1 MNQLKN
7 AAQYQQAL
15 AYRARDDAGVEFYPL
30 THPQQRIYY
39 TERLRPGTS
48 MWNNAGTIKIRGY
61 LDFELLEKAVLCYVR
76 DNPSLRLRIT
86 ERDGVPMQYISDEI
100 PAKLDILD
108 FSARGAAWL
117 YEWDTMM
124 SQSPTP
130 MMDSKLY
137 YFALVR
143 LSDTEG
149 GIYVRIHH
157 LISDALSLVM
167 LSSRIMENYQAL
179 IDSHPLP
186 APPVG
191 GYIDHIREEQDYFHS
206 KRFAL
211 DHQFWMDRFSD
222 APEPTA
228 LKPRKSNA
236 TKARRKACIVP
247 YRISESVR
255 SFCAAERLSEFSV
268 FLAALSIYLNRVTGR
283 DDIVISAPV
292 YNRTSS
298 SIRDVFGMFVS
309 TVPVRIKIDDEMD
322 VASFIRKVS
331 SEWFSI
337 LKHQKYPY
345 DMLLHELRK
354 THRGLDS
361 LYDITLSFQHGK
373 FEKAS
378 DRFSYSGRWHFA
390 GHQAT
395 PFNIHINDREN
406 DGRFI
411 IDYDYLTPMFSAK
424 EVDYLHTHLMNL
436 LSDALSDPAKP
447 LHALDMLSREER
459 ESILVRFNST
469 QKAYPK
475 DNVLSMFRRF
485 AAANPDKAAL
495 TCGRESL
502 TYNELDRRS
511 DALAQALIKKGI
523 QRGSVVA
530 LWLPRSLDYALSA
543 LSVLKAGGA
552 YLPIDATL
560 PMERVHYMLADSGA
574 SLVLAAKQ
582 LLPLCPGSIPAFA
595 PDEKLP
601 EGDRPL
607 PEVGASDIA
616 YLIYTSGS
624 TGKPKGVVVD
634 HGALSNFMYALGD
647 LWNFSAPDA
656 CVLCGGSISFDL
668 SVMEL
673 WGALTHGARGA
684 LCPEAEQ
691 SVPDKFV
698 SFLLEQGVNIMLLT
712 PGRMELLLSDERAGI
727 CLSGFKEIAIGGD
740 ILTPALLSRIQA
752 LTPARIYNM
761 YGPTETTVVATAK
774 DVTRAQVVNIGR
786 PIPNVQAYILDRRLN
801 PVSINVPGELY
812 IGGAGI
818 ARGYVN
824 NPALNRER
832 FVENPF
838 RPGEQLYRT
847 GDLARW
853 YPLGEIEYLGR
864 ADAQVKIRGFRVELG
879 EIENRLEQIEGIEN
893 AIVIDRTDANG
904 RKSLAAYLLGEGFP
918 PAAEIKAE
926 LSRYLP
932 PYMIPATFTRIESV
946 PLTHSGKVDRRLLP
960 EPEECAAEKPFLPPQ
975 TPTEYALAELFR
987 HELNIKA
994 VGLDDDFFDLGGDSL
1009 TIVSLLTGIRQTL
1022 HADISLEEMY
1032 QLPTLRNIALL
1043 IDKARHSEYQPIQP
1057 ANGSGIYP
1065 ASTAQERMFVLA
1077 KNAPQSLAYHVPV
1090 ALELGA
1096 DADPERLRAALKAL
1110 VERHSVLRTG
1120 LMLKDGELVQQV
1132 HLEVPFALQMLCC
1145 RNRSLTAVL
1154 KSLIRPMPMD
1164 EPPLMRATLIDTD
1177 TGRRIL
1183 LIDLHH
1189 CICDG
1194 RSIGILLEELAL
1206 LYSGCKLEPNRIDYP
1221 DYAVWQRAQLSDDAL
1236 AGERKFWLDALSG
1249 ELPMLNLRTDKPRG
1263 ATQSFLGAQIR
1274 FSLDTRDIGRLRALA
1289 RAHDLTAYM
1298 VLLGAYA
1305 ATLYKHTGQEDM
1317 IIGTPALGRSRSELS
1332 TMVGMFVTTLPMRVR
1347 PIGEKSFL
1355 ELLEQVKSMALG
1367 AFDHADYP
1375 LERLVRDL
1383 RLPRTPDRNPLFDTM
1398 LLYRTSARTLP
1409 TFGKR
1414 PALPLSFD
1422 PGSSKLDLSLEA
1434 EDSGDELAFL
1444 LEYDTSLFKRES
1456 MQRFAEHFRTLLS
1469 RLLDDPAAPISSVS
1483 ALSEDEYR
1491 KLVYDF
1497 NDTARPIDLSRPVLA
1512 RFEEQVLKTPGN
1524 TALITGGERMS
1535 YASLNARANKIAW
1548 RLRELGIGRGDL
1560 VALCMRRGFDLIAAL
1575 FGILKSGAGY
1585 LPVDPD
1591 YPADR
1596 VQFMYEDSGVA
1607 LLFTDGA
1614 SPAPFSGRTFT
1625 LADIPET
1632 GREDNPPA
1640 DEGQEDVAYVIFTSG
1655 STGVPKGVMLPRR
1668 ALNNLICYGNDVI
1681 GFKPGDVS
1689 ASITTASFDIFIIDA
1704 LLPLCYGATT
1714 VLCTEEQMRIPG
1726 LLAQVLDRCGVT
1738 FLQATPTRMQFLLTN
1753 RDFCKAA
1760 HRNLTAVACGGEFYP
1775 LALLHALKRK
1785 TRARIIN
1792 AYGPTE
1798 TTVYSSFFDVTKR
1811 SFLTVGPPMPN
1822 TTAYMLDANLSPVPI
1837 GVPGEIYI
1845 GGLCVGTCYI
1855 NREALTREKFID
1867 NPFHPGTVLYR
1878 SGDIG
1883 TYHVSGEIEILGR
1896 ADFQI
1901 KLHGLRI
1908 ELGEIEIQAS
1918 RLPGVRECVAVALGE
1933 GNARYIALYYAADEP
1948 LEEAFL
1954 REQLGQTLPAYMIP
1968 ARFVHL
1974 LKLPQTP
1981 NGKTDRR
1988 ALPAPDATDTSRKGT
2003 RPKTPT
2009 ERRMATIWKQ
2019 VLGVPAVFREDDFF
2033 AKGGDS
2039 LGVIKVLAAISQYG
2053 WKMRTRE
2060 FYEKKTLTAI
2070 CAALEQSSEGPQLAR
2085 SERAVP
2091 KLSAPNAPADLSN
2104 VLLTGATG
2112 FLGAHVLR
2120 SLARKGG
2127 KITCLVR
2134 AKDSVEANNRLRSA
2148 LKHYFPDEADALA
2161 EKATAI
2167 AGDISDPALGGA
2179 EKAGTVIHCAALT
2192 AHVGRTEEF
2201 ARVNVEGAKNIIA
2214 WCKRCGAELVHVST
2228 VSVCGTGAFARPFT
2242 EADFDV
2248 SQQVDGNEYIR
2259 SKFLAEAEMFSALE
2273 AGMKISV
2280 MRVGNLCCRHSDG
2293 VFQMRPE
2300 HNAFYHRMRALAA
2313 FGLLPK
2319 TASELFVE
2327 LTPVDVCAD
2336 ALVALLSGERYSA
2349 AYHILNPHRVTLGAL
2364 AGAIAQKGRAIRT
2377 VDDSAFN
2384 KKLEQLRRRKQY
2396 EALAWLTDT
2405 LGAGAQVDCALT
2417 QRALEE
2423 NAFAWPKPDAEYLD
2437 RYLSLVCQ

>member
-15 AYRARDDAGVEFYPL
+15 AYRASDDAGVEFYPL

-39 TERLRPGTS
+39 TERLHPGTS
-48 MWNNAGTIKIRGY
+48 MWNNAGTIKIRGF
-61 LDFELLEKAVLCYVR
+61 LDFELLERAVLSYVR

-100 PAKLDILD
+100 PAKLDIMD
-108 FSARGAAWL
+108 FSARGTAWL

-143 LSDTEG
+143 LGETEG
-149 GIYVRIHH
+149 GIYVRVHH

-179 IDSHPLP
+179 LDSRPFPLP
-186 APPVG
+186 PSG
-191 GYIDHIREEQDYFHS
+191 SYIDHIREEQEYFHS
-206 KRFAL
+206 KRFVF
-211 DHQFWMDRFSD
+211 DHQFWLDRFSD
-222 APEPTA
+222 APEPAA
-228 LKPRKSNA
+228 LKPRKGNA

-255 SFCAAERLSEFSV
+255 NFCMAERLSEFSV

-283 DDIVISAPV
+283 DDIVISTPV
-292 YNRTSS
+292 YNRTTASV
-298 SIRDVFGMFVS
+298 RDVFGMFVS
-309 TVPVRIKIDDEMD
+309 TVPLRIKIDDELD
-322 VASFIRKVS
+322 VASFIRGVS
-331 SEWFSI
+331 SEWFSV

-373 FEKAS
+373 FEKTS
-378 DRFSYSGRWHFA
+378 DRFSYSGRWHFS

-436 LSDALSDPAKP
+436 LSDALVDPTKP
-447 LHALDMLSREER
+447 LHTLDMLSREER
-459 ESILVRFNST
+459 ESILIRFNNT
-469 QKAYPK
+469 QKPYPE
-475 DNVLSMFRRF
+475 DNALSMFER
-485 AAANPDKAAL
+485 AASTSPNRIAL
-495 TCGRESL
+495 TCGKESL
-502 TYNELDRRS
+502 TYSELNRRS
-511 DALAQALIKKGI
+511 DALAHALIKKGI
-523 QRGSVVA
+523 GRGTVVA
-530 LWLPRSLDYALSA
+530 LWHSRSLDYALGA
-543 LSVLKAGGA
+543 LAVLKTGGA

-560 PMERVHYMLADSGA
+560 PVERVHYMLSDSGA
-574 SLVLAAKQ
+574 SLVLAAKH
-582 LLPLCPGSIPAFA
+582 LLPLCPESIPTFS
-595 PDEKLP
+595 PDDDLP
-601 EGDRPL
+601 PKDFPL
-607 PEVGASDIA
+607 PEVNASDAA

-624 TGKPKGVVVD
+624 TGKPKGVVIE
-634 HGALSNFMYALGD
+634 HGALKNFMYALGD
-647 LWNFSAPDA
+647 LWDFSAPNA

-673 WGALTHGARGA
+673 WGALTHGALGA

-691 SVPDKFV
+691 SVPEKFV
-698 SFLLEQGVNIMLLT
+698 SFLLEQSVNIMLLT
-712 PGRMELLLSDERAGI
+712 PGRMELLLSDERAGV

-752 LTPARIYNM
+752 LSPARIYNM

-774 DVTRAQVVNIGR
+774 DVTHTQSVNIGR
-786 PIPNVQAYILDRRLN
+786 PLPNVLAYILDRRRK
-801 PVSINVPGELY
+801 PVPINVPGELY

-818 ARGYVN
+818 ARGYAN
-824 NPALNRER
+824 NPKLNRER

-864 ADAQVKIRGFRVELG
+864 VDAQVKIRGFRVELG
-879 EIENRLEQIEGIEN
+879 EIESRLEQINGIEN
-893 AIVIDRTDANG
+893 AVVIDRTDTSG
-904 RKSLAAYLLGEGFP
+904 RKSLAAYLLGKEIP
-918 PAAEIKAE
+918 PVPEIKAA

-932 PYMIPATFTRIESV
+932 PYMIPSSFTQIDSV

-960 EPEECAAEKPFLPPQ
+960 EPEETAMEKAFLPPQ

-987 HELNIKA
+987 RELNCKT
-994 VGLDDDFFDLGGDSL
+994 VGLDADFFDLGGDSL

-1022 HADISLEEMY
+1022 HSDISLEEMY
-1032 QLPTLRNIALL
+1032 KLPTLRNIAQL
-1043 IDKARHSEYQPIQP
+1043 IDRARHNEYQPIQP
-1057 ANGSGIYP
+1057 AKGSGIYP

-1077 KNAPQSLAYHVPV
+1077 KNAPLSLAYHVPI

-1096 DADPERLRAALKAL
+1096 DADPVRLKTALCTLIA
-1110 VERHSVLRTG
+1110 RHSVLRTE
-1120 LMLKDGELVQQV
+1120 LLLKDGELVQQV
-1132 HLEVPFALQMLCC
+1132 HAEVPFALKLLCC
-1145 RNRSLTAVL
+1145 RNRNLTAVL

-1164 EPPLMRATLIDTD
+1164 EPPLMRAALIDTD

-1183 LIDLHH
+1183 LLDLHH

-1194 RSIGILLEELAL
+1194 RSVGILLEELAL
-1206 LYSGCKLEPNRIDYP
+1206 LYSGCKLEPNQIDYP
-1221 DYAVWQRAQLSDDAL
+1221 DYAVWQREQLCEDTL
-1236 AGERKFWLDALSG
+1236 ANQREFWLNALSG

-1263 ATQSFLGAQIR
+1263 AVQSFLGAQVR
-1274 FSLDTRDIGRLRALA
+1274 FSLDTRDIGRLRSLA
-1289 RAHDLTAYM
+1289 RANDLTVYM

-1305 ATLYKHTGQEDM
+1305 ATLYKHTGQEEL

-1332 TMVGMFVTTLPMRVR
+1332 TMVGMFITTLPMRVK

-1355 ELLEQVKSMALG
+1355 SLLKQVKSMALG

-1375 LERLVRDL
+1375 LERLVKDL

-1398 LLYRTSARTLP
+1398 LLYRISQRTLP
-1409 TFGKR
+1409 AFGER

-1422 PGSSKLDLSLEA
+1422 PGISKLDISLEA
-1434 EDSGDELAFL
+1434 EDTGDELAFT
-1444 LEYDTSLFKRES
+1444 LEYDSSLFKRS
-1456 MQRFAEHFRTLLS
+1456 TMQRFAERFRTLLS
-1469 RLLDDPAAPISSVS
+1469 RLLDDPDAPIASVS
-1483 ALSEDEYR
+1483 ALPEEEYR
-1491 KLVYDF
+1491 NLVYDF
-1497 NDTARPIDLSRPVLA
+1497 NDTVRPIDLREPVLT
-1512 RFEEQVLKTPGN
+1512 RFEEQVIRAPQSP
-1524 TALITGGERMS
+1524 ALIVDGERMS
-1535 YASLNARANKIAW
+1535 YAALNARANRIAW
-1548 RLRELGIGRGDL
+1548 RLRKQGIGRGDL

-1591 YPADR
+1591 YPEDR

-1614 SPAPFSGRTFT
+1614 SPAPFPGKTFT

-1632 GREDNPPA
+1632 EREDNPPA

-1655 STGVPKGVMLPRR
+1655 STGVPKGVILPRR
-1668 ALNNLICYGNDVI
+1668 ALHNLICYGNDVI

-1704 LLPLCYGATT
+1704 LLPLFYGATT
-1714 VLCTEEQMRIPG
+1714 VLCTEEQMRIPA
-1726 LLAQVLDRCGVT
+1726 LLADVLDSFGVT

-1753 RDFCKAA
+1753 RDFCRAA
-1760 HRNLTAVACGGEFYP
+1760 QRNLTAVACGGEFYP
-1775 LALLHALKRK
+1775 LSLLHALKRK
-1785 TRARIIN
+1785 TRARIVN

-1811 SFLTVGPPMPN
+1811 TFLTVGPPMPN
-1822 TTAYMLDANLSPVPI
+1822 TTAYMLDARLSPVPI

-1845 GGLCVGTCYI
+1845 GGLCVGSGYI
-1855 NREALTREKFID
+1855 NREKLTREKFID
-1867 NPFHPGTVLYR
+1867 NPFQPGTVLYR

-1883 TYHVSGEIEILGR
+1883 TYHHNGEIEILGR
-1896 ADFQI
+1896 TDFQI

-1908 ELGEIEIQAS
+1908 ELGEIEVQAS
-1918 RLPGVRECVAVALGE
+1918 KLPGVRECVAVALGE
-1933 GNARYIALYYAADEP
+1933 GNARYITLYYASDEP
-1948 LEEAFL
+1948 LDETFL
-1954 REQLGQTLPAYMIP
+1954 REQLGHALPAYMIP

-1974 LKLPQTP
+1974 VKLPQTP

-1988 ALPAPDATDTSRKGT
+1988 MLPAPDATMAVSKGT

-2019 VLGVPAVFREDDFF
+2019 VLNVSTIYREDDFF
-2033 AKGGDS
+2033 SKGGDS
-2039 LGVIKVLAAISQYG
+2039 LGVIKVQAAISQHG
-2053 WKMRTRE
+2053 WKLRTRD
-2060 FYEKKTLTAI
+2060 FYEKKTLLAL
-2070 CAALEQSSEGPQLAR
+2070 CAALEQSPENPQPLR
-2085 SERAVP
+2085 SERTVP
-2091 KLSAPNAPADLSN
+2091 KLGAPYPPADLSS

-2112 FLGAHVLR
+2112 FLGAHVLHA
-2120 SLARKGG
+2120 LAQKGG
-2127 KITCLVR
+2127 QVACLVR
-2134 AKDSVEANNRLRSA
+2134 ARDNADANEKLRAA
-2148 LKHYFPDEADALA
+2148 LVHYFPDEANTLI
-2161 EKATAI
+2161 EKVNVI
-2167 AGDISDPALGGA
+2167 AGDVTDPALGGSV
-2179 EKAGTVIHCAALT
+2179 KASTVIHCAALT
-2192 AHVGRTEEF
+2192 THVAGAEEF
-2201 ARVNVEGAKNIIA
+2201 TRVNIEGSKNVIS
-2214 WCKRCGAELVHVST
+2214 WCKHYGAELVHVST
-2228 VSVCGTGAFARPFT
+2228 VSVCGVGVGTRPFT
-2242 EADFDV
+2242 EEDYDV
-2248 SQQVDGNEYIR
+2248 SQQIDESEYVR
-2259 SKFLAEAEMFSALE
+2259 SKFLAEGEMFSALE
-2273 AGMKISV
+2273 AGMKVSV
-2280 MRVGNLCCRHSDG
+2280 VRVGNLCCRQSDG
-2293 VFQMRPE
+2293 VFQMHPE
-2300 HNAFYHRMRALAA
+2300 RNAFYHRMRALAA

-2319 TASELFVE
+2319 SASTQSVE
-2327 LTPVDVCAD
+2327 LTPVDVCAN
-2336 ALVALLSGERYSA
+2336 ALLALILGERHSA
-2349 AYHILNPHRVTLGAL
+2349 VYHLLSPGRVTLGTLASAL
-2364 AGAIAQKGRAIRT
+2364 TEKGRVVRM
-2377 VDDSAFN
+2377 VDDTVFS
-2384 KKLEQLRRRKQY
+2384 KKLGQLRRRKQY
-2396 EALAWLTDT
+2396 DALAWLTDA
-2405 LGAGAQVDCALT
+2405 LGAIAQVDCALT

-2423 NAFAWPKPDAEYLD
+2423 DAFDWPQPDAEYLG
-2437 RYLSLVCQ
+2437 RYLSLICQ